1 MGIQSASASFARF
14 YVPDP
19 VTEDFWSYLDEHLR
33 AGCFKE
39 LADDQEQAVG
49 FSSWDDFFDDSFTF
63 ASYHKSDY
71 VAFSLR
77 VDHRRVPSMV
87 LKQFVRQAVEGYRRE
102 HEGKWPARQ
111 EKQQIREDVQL
122 SLLKRAL
129 PQPSACEIA
138 WNPQKHW
145 LLVGTTNTKMLEI
158 FLEHFEK
165 HLRLYPV
172 PLYHV
177 NWALHHIPLDG
188 RQKDVLTGLVS
199 PKSPQALHDG
209 RFLGYEFLTWLW
221 FFTERSEGSL
231 TLADHRKARVSLGER
246 LVLSRP
252 DDGKERVI
260 CTTQALAL
268 HEART
273 ALQQGKWVQEAQL
286 FLSIGDNEYFLTL
299 DTALWAIKGLKT
311 PKQLPDFEVDD
322 EEGRFLE
329 RMYFLEEVFMGLEAL
344 YGRFLKQR
352 LDSNWETEL
361 LPALKLWIEGKET
374 QLAPF

>member
-1 MGIQSASASFARF
+1 
-14 YVPDP
+14 V
-19 VTEDFWSYLDEHLR
+19 ED
-33 AGCFKE
+33 
-39 LADDQEQAVG
+39 
-49 FSSWDDFFDDSFTF
+49 
-63 ASYHKSDY
+63 
-71 VAFSLR
+71 
-77 VDHRRVPSMV
+77 
-87 LKQFVRQAVEGYRRE
+87 YRRD
-102 HEGKWPARQ
+102 HDGKWPARQ

-138 WNPQKHW
+138 WNPRKHW
-145 LLVGTTNTKMLEI
+145 LLVGTTNTKMLDV
-158 FLEHFEK
+158 FLEFFEK
-165 HLRLYPV
+165 HLRIYPV
-172 PLYHV
+172 PLFHV

-188 RQKDVLTGLVS
+188 RQKDLLTGLVS
-199 PKSPQALHDG
+199 PKSPQALYDG

-231 TLADHRKARVSLGER
+231 PLADDRKARVSLGER

-286 FLSIGDNEYFLTL
+286 FLTIADNEYFLTL

-311 PKQLPDFEVDD
+311 PKQLPDFEADD

-329 RMYFLEEVFMGLEAL
+329 KMYFLEEVFMGLETL

-352 LDSNWETEL
+352 LDPTWETEL
-361 LPALKLWIEGKET
+361 LPALRLWVEGKET